1 MVLGSAGIFGGNEK
15 TPVVSTATKPLQ
27 TDKKT
32 VSPFSPLMHDLINKA
47 GAPSQ
52 NRAVKAKPMSQ
63 SDGNTAINLVTGLP
77 PVTTPITANTDTT
90 DQQPSAIDLL
100 KAALVQN
107 GMDISGMQFNEHKD
121 IVTYPGGAYVNDLIS
136 FQDGI
141 RTHEYM
147 ANLVAINPQVTVNEI
162 QQLLAGNRG

>member
-15 TPVVSTATKPLQ
+15 TPIVSTAAKPLQ

-32 VSPFSPLMHDLINKA
+32 ESPFSPLLDDAINKA

-52 NRAVKAKPMSQ
+52 NRAVKAKSMAQ
-63 SDGNTAINLVTGLP
+63 NDGNTALNLMTGLP
-77 PVTTPITANTDTT
+77 PVATPTANTDTA
-90 DQQPSAIDLL
+90 DLSSSAVELL
-100 KAALVQN
+100 KAALIQN

-136 FQDGI
+136 FQDG
-141 RTHEYM
+141 THTHDYM
-147 ANLVAINPQVTVNEI
+147 TNLVAINPQVTVNEI